1 MVTLLFLFWNICYA
15 SKPVNFKNFILALV
29 TSSSWGSSFLMIKY
43 SLEELNPS
51 DIAIYR
57 ILIGALFINIFVRAK
72 ENIIKTDNVKI
83 FIISFFWMALPFYMF
98 GIAEQ
103 TITSSLAG
111 LINGSTPI
119 FVAFIAVIFYKLK
132 VTKIQILYIFTG
144 FIGVG
149 LISLSEGISDLSFDI
164 GFIYALIASIS
175 YGIAVNMVEPL
186 IKKYDSL
193 IVIKMV
199 IRYALLI
206 SLLMLG
212 PTASFKLPTAG
223 VSLIPMLVLGIG
235 STGIAFLTYYK
246 LLESVGRISSSFI
259 VYMIPIFSIY
269 FGYQFLNEI
278 TNSIQFLGIG
288 VILTSAFLYSRT

>member
-1 MVTLLFLFWNICYA
+1 M
-15 SKPVNFKNFILALV
+15 NFKNLLLAFV
-29 TSSSWGSSFLMIKY
+29 TSSIWGSSFLMIKY

-72 ENIIKTDNVKI
+72 ENIVKTDNIKI

-119 FVAFIAVIFYKLK
+119 FVAFIAVVFYKLK
-132 VTKIQILYIFTG
+132 VTKIQVLYIFTG

-149 LISLSEGISDLSFDI
+149 LISLSGGINDVSFEI
-164 GFIYALIASIS
+164 GFLYALIASIS

-186 IKKYDSL
+186 IQKYDSL

-199 IRYALLI
+199 IRYAFVI
-206 SLLMLG
+206 SLIMLG
-212 PTASFKLPTAG
+212 PTASFKLPTVE
-223 VSLIPMLVLGIG
+223 VSLIPMLILGIG
-235 STGIAFLTYYK
+235 GTGIAFLTYYK
-246 LLESVGRISSSFI
+246 LLESVGRISSSFV
-259 VYMIPIFSIY
+259 VYMIPIFSIF

-278 TNSIQFLGIG
+278 TNSIQFIGIG
-288 VILTSAFLYSRT
+288 VILCSAFLYSRT

>member
-1 MVTLLFLFWNICYA
+1 M
-15 SKPVNFKNFILALV
+15 NFKNLLLAFV
-29 TSSSWGSSFLMIKY
+29 TSSIWGSSFLMIKY

-72 ENIIKTDNVKI
+72 ENIVKTDNIKI

-119 FVAFIAVIFYKLK
+119 FVAFIAVVFYKLK
-132 VTKIQILYIFTG
+132 VTKIQLLYIFTG

-149 LISLSEGISDLSFDI
+149 LISLSGGINDVSFEI
-164 GFIYALIASIS
+164 GFLYALIASIS

-186 IKKYDSL
+186 IQKYDSL

-199 IRYALLI
+199 IRYAFVI
-206 SLLMLG
+206 SLIMLG
-212 PTASFKLPTAG
+212 PTASFKLPTVE
-223 VSLIPMLVLGIG
+223 VSLIPMLILGIG
-235 STGIAFLTYYK
+235 GTGRAFLTYYK
-246 LLESVGRISSSFI
+246 LLESVGRISSSFV
-259 VYMIPIFSIY
+259 VYMIPIFSIF

-278 TNSIQFLGIG
+278 TNSIQFIGIG
-288 VILTSAFLYSRT
+288 VILCSAFLYSKT

>member
-1 MVTLLFLFWNICYA
+1 M
-15 SKPVNFKNFILALV
+15 NFKNFLLAFV
-29 TSSSWGSSFLMIKY
+29 TSSIWGSSFLMIKY

-72 ENIIKTDNVKI
+72 ENIVKTDNIKI

-119 FVAFIAVIFYKLK
+119 FVAFIAVVFYKLK
-132 VTKIQILYIFTG
+132 VTKIQLLYIFTG

-149 LISLSEGISDLSFDI
+149 LISLSGGINDVSFEI
-164 GFIYALIASIS
+164 GFLYALIASIS

-186 IKKYDSL
+186 IQKYDSL

-199 IRYALLI
+199 IRYAFLI
-206 SLLMLG
+206 SLIMLG
-212 PTASFKLPTAG
+212 PTASFKLPTVE
-223 VSLIPMLVLGIG
+223 VSLIPMLILGIG
-235 STGIAFLTYYK
+235 GTGIAFLTYYK

-259 VYMIPIFSIY
+259 VYMIPIFSIF

-278 TNSIQFLGIG
+278 TNSIQFIGIG
-288 VILTSAFLYSRT
+288 VILCSAFLYSRT

>member
-1 MVTLLFLFWNICYA
+1 M
-15 SKPVNFKNFILALV
+15 NFKNFLLALV
-29 TSSSWGSSFLMIKY
+29 TSSIWGSSFLKIKY

-72 ENIIKTDNVKI
+72 ENIVKADHIKI

-119 FVAFIAVIFYKLK
+119 FVAFIAVVFYKLK

-149 LISLSEGISDLSFDI
+149 LISLSEGVSDISFDI
-164 GFIYALIASIS
+164 GFLYALIASIS

-193 IVIKMV
+193 IVIKIV
-199 IRYALLI
+199 IRYALFLSLI
-206 SLLMLG
+206 MLG
-212 PTASFKLPTAG
+212 STASFKLPTVE
-223 VSLIPMLVLGIG
+223 VSLIPMLILGIG
-235 STGIAFLTYYK
+235 GTGIAFLTYYK

-259 VYMIPIFSIY
+259 VYMIPIFSIF
-269 FGYQFLNEI
+269 FGFQFLNEI
-278 TNSIQFLGIG
+278 TNSIQFVGMG
-288 VILTSAFLYSRT
+288 VILSSAFLYSRT

>member
-1 MVTLLFLFWNICYA
+1 
-15 SKPVNFKNFILALV
+15 VNFKNFILALV
-29 TSSSWGSSFLMIKY
+29 TSSIWGSSFLMIKY

-57 ILIGALFINIFVRAK
+57 ILIGALFINIFVRSK

-206 SLLMLG
+206 SLILLG
-212 PTASFKLPTAG
+212 PTASFKLPTVEA
-223 VSLIPMLVLGIG
+223 SLIPMLILGIG

-278 TNSIQFLGIG
+278 TNSIQFIGIG
-288 VILTSAFLYSRT
+288 VILSSAFLYSRT

>member
-1 MVTLLFLFWNICYA
+1 M
-15 SKPVNFKNFILALV
+15 NFKNFLLAFV
-29 TSSSWGSSFLMIKY
+29 TSSIWGSSFLMIKY

-72 ENIIKTDNVKI
+72 ENIVKTDNIKI

-119 FVAFIAVIFYKLK
+119 FVAFIAVVFYKLK
-132 VTKIQILYIFTG
+132 VTKIQVLYIFTG

-149 LISLSEGISDLSFDI
+149 LISLSGGINDVSFEI
-164 GFIYALIASIS
+164 GFLYALIASIS

-186 IKKYDSL
+186 IQKYDSL

-199 IRYALLI
+199 IRYAFVI
-206 SLLMLG
+206 SLIMLG
-212 PTASFKLPTAG
+212 PTASFKLPTVE
-223 VSLIPMLVLGIG
+223 VSLIPMLILGIG
-235 STGIAFLTYYK
+235 GTGIAFLTYYK
-246 LLESVGRISSSFI
+246 LLESVGRISSSFV
-259 VYMIPIFSIY
+259 VYMIPIFSIF

-278 TNSIQFLGIG
+278 TNSIQFIGIG
-288 VILTSAFLYSRT
+288 VILCSAFLYSRT

>member
-1 MVTLLFLFWNICYA
+1 M
-15 SKPVNFKNFILALV
+15 NFKTFLLAFV
-29 TSSSWGSSFLMIKY
+29 TSSIWGSSFLMIKY

-72 ENIIKTDNVKI
+72 ENIVKTDNIKI

-119 FVAFIAVIFYKLK
+119 FVAFIAVVFYKLK
-132 VTKIQILYIFTG
+132 VTKIQVLYIFTG

-149 LISLSEGISDLSFDI
+149 LISLSGGINDVSFEI
-164 GFIYALIASIS
+164 GFLYALIASIS

-186 IKKYDSL
+186 IQKYDSL

-199 IRYALLI
+199 IRYAFVI
-206 SLLMLG
+206 SLIMLG
-212 PTASFKLPTAG
+212 PTASFKLPTVE
-223 VSLIPMLVLGIG
+223 VSLIPMLILGIG
-235 STGIAFLTYYK
+235 GTGIAFLTYYK
-246 LLESVGRISSSFI
+246 LLESVGRISSSFV
-259 VYMIPIFSIY
+259 VYMIPIFSIF

-278 TNSIQFLGIG
+278 TNSIQFIGIG
-288 VILTSAFLYSRT
+288 VILCSAFLYSRT

>member
-1 MVTLLFLFWNICYA
+1 M
-15 SKPVNFKNFILALV
+15 NFKNFILALV
-29 TSSSWGSSFLMIKY
+29 TSSIWGSSFLMIKY

-72 ENIIKTDNVKI
+72 ENILKTDNVRI

-119 FVAFIAVIFYKLK
+119 FVAFIAVMFYKLK

-223 VSLIPMLVLGIG
+223 VSLIPMLILGIG

>member
-1 MVTLLFLFWNICYA
+1 M
-15 SKPVNFKNFILALV
+15 NFKNLLLAFV
-29 TSSSWGSSFLMIKY
+29 TSSIWGSSFLMIKY

-72 ENIIKTDNVKI
+72 ENIVKTDNIKI

-119 FVAFIAVIFYKLK
+119 FVAFIAVVFYKLK
-132 VTKIQILYIFTG
+132 VTKIQVLYIFTG

-149 LISLSEGISDLSFDI
+149 LISLSGGINDVSFEI
-164 GFIYALIASIS
+164 GFLYALIASIS
-175 YGIAVNMVEPL
+175 YGIAINMVEPL
-186 IKKYDSL
+186 IQKYDSL

-199 IRYALLI
+199 IRYAFII
-206 SLLMLG
+206 SLIMLG
-212 PTASFKLPTAG
+212 PTASFKLPTAE
-223 VSLIPMLVLGIG
+223 VSLIPMLILGIG

-288 VILTSAFLYSRT
+288 VILCSAFLYSRT

>member
-1 MVTLLFLFWNICYA
+1 
-15 SKPVNFKNFILALV
+15 VNFKNLLLAFV
-29 TSSSWGSSFLMIKY
+29 TSSIWGSSFLMIKY

-72 ENIIKTDNVKI
+72 ENIVKTDNIKI

-119 FVAFIAVIFYKLK
+119 FVAFIAVVFYKLK
-132 VTKIQILYIFTG
+132 VTKIQVLYIFTG

-149 LISLSEGISDLSFDI
+149 LISLSGGINEVSFEI
-164 GFIYALIASIS
+164 GFLYALIASIS

-186 IKKYDSL
+186 IQKYDSL

-199 IRYALLI
+199 IRYAFLI
-206 SLLMLG
+206 SLIMLG
-212 PTASFKLPTAG
+212 PTASFKLPTVE
-223 VSLIPMLVLGIG
+223 VSLIPMLILGIG
-235 STGIAFLTYYK
+235 GTGIAFLTYYK
-246 LLESVGRISSSFI
+246 LLESVGRISSSFV
-259 VYMIPIFSIY
+259 VYMIPIFSIF

-278 TNSIQFLGIG
+278 TNSIQFIGIG
-288 VILTSAFLYSRT
+288 VILSSAFLYSRT

>member
-1 MVTLLFLFWNICYA
+1 M
-15 SKPVNFKNFILALV
+15 SFKNFLLALV
-29 TSSSWGSSFLMIKY
+29 TSSIWGSSFLMIKY

-57 ILIGALFINIFVRAK
+57 ILIGALFINIFVRAR
-72 ENIIKTDNVKI
+72 ENIVKTDNIKI

-119 FVAFIAVIFYKLK
+119 FVAFIAVVFYKLK
-132 VTKIQILYIFTG
+132 VTKLQVLYIFTG

-149 LISLSEGISDLSFDI
+149 LISLSEGINDLSFDI
-164 GFIYALIASIS
+164 GFLYALIASVS

-206 SLLMLG
+206 SLIMLG
-212 PTASFKLPTAG
+212 PSASFKLPTVE
-223 VSLIPMLVLGIG
+223 VSLVPMLILGIG
-235 STGIAFLTYYK
+235 GTGIAFLTYYK

-259 VYMIPIFSIY
+259 VYMIPIFSIF

-278 TNSIQFLGIG
+278 TNSIQFVGIG
-288 VILTSAFLYSRT
+288 VILSSAFLYSRT

>member
-1 MVTLLFLFWNICYA
+1 M
-15 SKPVNFKNFILALV
+15 SFKNFLLALI
-29 TSSSWGSSFLMIKY
+29 TSSIWGSSFLMIKY

-57 ILIGALFINIFVRAK
+57 ILIGALFINIFVRAR
-72 ENIIKTDNVKI
+72 EDIVKTDNIKI

-119 FVAFIAVIFYKLK
+119 FVAFIAVVFYKLK
-132 VTKIQILYIFTG
+132 VTKLQVLYIFTG

-149 LISLSEGISDLSFDI
+149 LISLSEGINDLSFDI
-164 GFIYALIASIS
+164 GFLYALIASVS

-206 SLLMLG
+206 SLIMLG
-212 PTASFKLPTAG
+212 PSASFKLPTVE
-223 VSLIPMLVLGIG
+223 VSLVPMLILGIG
-235 STGIAFLTYYK
+235 GTGIAFLTYYK

-259 VYMIPIFSIY
+259 VYMIPIFSIF

-278 TNSIQFLGIG
+278 TNSIQFVGIG
-288 VILTSAFLYSRT
+288 VILSSAFLYSRT

>member
-1 MVTLLFLFWNICYA
+1 M
-15 SKPVNFKNFILALV
+15 NFKNFLLALV
-29 TSSSWGSSFLMIKY
+29 TSSIWGSSFLMIKY

-72 ENIIKTDNVKI
+72 ENIVKADHLKI

-119 FVAFIAVIFYKLK
+119 FVAFIAVVFYKLK

-149 LISLSEGISDLSFDI
+149 LISLSEGIGDISFEI
-164 GFIYALIASIS
+164 GFLYALIASIS

-193 IVIKMV
+193 IVIKIV
-199 IRYALLI
+199 IRYALLL
-206 SLLMLG
+206 SLIMLG
-212 PTASFKLPTAG
+212 ATASFKIPTVE
-223 VSLIPMLVLGIG
+223 VSLIPMLILGIG
-235 STGIAFLTYYK
+235 GTGIAFLTYYK

-259 VYMIPIFSIY
+259 VYMIPIFSIF

-278 TNSIQFLGIG
+278 TNSIQFVGMG
-288 VILTSAFLYSRT
+288 VILSSAFLYSKT

>member
-1 MVTLLFLFWNICYA
+1 
-15 SKPVNFKNFILALV
+15 
-29 TSSSWGSSFLMIKY
+29 LMIKY

-57 ILIGALFINIFVRAK
+57 IFIGALFINIFVRAK
-72 ENIIKTDNVKI
+72 ENIVKTDHVKI

-103 TITSSLAG
+103 TIASSLAG

-119 FVAFIAVIFYKLK
+119 FVAFIAVVFYKLK
-132 VTKIQILYIFTG
+132 VTNIQILYIFTG

-149 LISLSEGISDLSFDI
+149 LISLSEGINDVSFEI
-164 GFIYALIASIS
+164 GFLYALIASIS

-199 IRYALLI
+199 IRYAFLI
-206 SLLMLG
+206 SLIIFG
-212 PTASFKLPTAG
+212 STASFKLPTIE
-223 VSLIPMLVLGIG
+223 VSLIPMLILGIG
-235 STGIAFLTYYK
+235 GTGIAFLTYYK

-259 VYMIPIFSIY
+259 VYMIPIFSIF
-269 FGYQFLNEI
+269 FGFQFLDEI
-278 TNSIQFLGIG
+278 TNSIQFIGIG
-288 VILTSAFLYSRT
+288 VILSSAFLYSRT

>member
-1 MVTLLFLFWNICYA
+1 M
-15 SKPVNFKNFILALV
+15 NFKNFLLAFV
-29 TSSSWGSSFLMIKY
+29 TSSIWGSSFLMIKY

-72 ENIIKTDNVKI
+72 ENIVKTDNIKI

-119 FVAFIAVIFYKLK
+119 FVAFIAVVFYKLK
-132 VTKIQILYIFTG
+132 VTKIQVLYIFTG

-149 LISLSEGISDLSFDI
+149 LISLSGGINDVSFEI
-164 GFIYALIASIS
+164 GFLYALIASIS

-186 IKKYDSL
+186 IQKYDSL

-199 IRYALLI
+199 IRYAFVI
-206 SLLMLG
+206 SLIMLG
-212 PTASFKLPTAG
+212 PTASFKLPTVE
-223 VSLIPMLVLGIG
+223 VSLIPMLILGIG
-235 STGIAFLTYYK
+235 GTGIAFLTYYK
-246 LLESVGRISSSFI
+246 LLESVGRISSSFV
-259 VYMIPIFSIY
+259 VYMIPIFSIF

-278 TNSIQFLGIG
+278 TNSIQFIGIG
-288 VILTSAFLYSRT
+288 VILSSAFLYSRT

>member
-1 MVTLLFLFWNICYA
+1 M
-15 SKPVNFKNFILALV
+15 SFKNFLLALV
-29 TSSSWGSSFLMIKY
+29 TSSIWGSSFLMIKY

-57 ILIGALFINIFVRAK
+57 ILIGALFINIFVRAR
-72 ENIIKTDNVKI
+72 EDIVKTDNIKI

-119 FVAFIAVIFYKLK
+119 FVAFIAVVFYKLK
-132 VTKIQILYIFTG
+132 VTKLQVLYIFTG

-149 LISLSEGISDLSFDI
+149 LISLSEGINDLSFDI
-164 GFIYALIASIS
+164 GFLYALIASVS

-193 IVIKMV
+193 IVIKLV

-206 SLLMLG
+206 SLIMLG
-212 PTASFKLPTAG
+212 PSASFKLPTVE
-223 VSLIPMLVLGIG
+223 VSLVPMLILGIG
-235 STGIAFLTYYK
+235 GTGIAFLTYYK

-259 VYMIPIFSIY
+259 VYMIPIFSIF

-278 TNSIQFLGIG
+278 TNSIQFVGIG
-288 VILTSAFLYSRT
+288 VILSSAFLYSRT

>member
-1 MVTLLFLFWNICYA
+1 M
-15 SKPVNFKNFILALV
+15 SFKNFLLALV
-29 TSSSWGSSFLMIKY
+29 TSSIWGSSFLMIKY

-57 ILIGALFINIFVRAK
+57 ILIGALFINIFVRAR
-72 ENIIKTDNVKI
+72 EDIVNTDNIKI

-119 FVAFIAVIFYKLK
+119 FVAFIAVVFYKLK
-132 VTKIQILYIFTG
+132 VTKLQVLYIFTG

-149 LISLSEGISDLSFDI
+149 LISLSEGINDLSFDI
-164 GFIYALIASIS
+164 GFLYALIASVS

-206 SLLMLG
+206 SLIMLG
-212 PTASFKLPTAG
+212 PSASFKLPTVE
-223 VSLIPMLVLGIG
+223 VSLVPMLILGIG
-235 STGIAFLTYYK
+235 GTGIAFLTYYK

-259 VYMIPIFSIY
+259 VYMIPIFSIF

-278 TNSIQFLGIG
+278 TNSIQFVGIG
-288 VILTSAFLYSRT
+288 VILSSAFLYSRT

>member
-1 MVTLLFLFWNICYA
+1 M
-15 SKPVNFKNFILALV
+15 NFKNFLLAFV
-29 TSSSWGSSFLMIKY
+29 TSSIWGSSFLMIKY

-72 ENIIKTDNVKI
+72 ENIVKTDNIKI

-119 FVAFIAVIFYKLK
+119 FVAFIAVVFYKLK
-132 VTKIQILYIFTG
+132 VTKIQVLYIFTG

-149 LISLSEGISDLSFDI
+149 LISLSGGINEVSFEI
-164 GFIYALIASIS
+164 GFLYALIASIS

-186 IKKYDSL
+186 IQKYDSL

-199 IRYALLI
+199 IRYAFLI
-206 SLLMLG
+206 SLIMLG
-212 PTASFKLPTAG
+212 PTASFKLPTVE
-223 VSLIPMLVLGIG
+223 VSLIPMLILGIG
-235 STGIAFLTYYK
+235 GTGIAFLTYYK
-246 LLESVGRISSSFI
+246 LLERVGRISSSFV
-259 VYMIPIFSIY
+259 VYMIPIFSIF

-278 TNSIQFLGIG
+278 TNSIQFIGIG
-288 VILTSAFLYSRT
+288 VILSSAFLYSRT

>member
-1 MVTLLFLFWNICYA
+1 
-15 SKPVNFKNFILALV
+15 VNFKNFLLAFV
-29 TSSSWGSSFLMIKY
+29 TSSIWGSSFLMIKY

-72 ENIIKTDNVKI
+72 ENIVKTDNIKI

-119 FVAFIAVIFYKLK
+119 FVAFIAVVFYKLK
-132 VTKIQILYIFTG
+132 VTKIQVLYIFTG

-149 LISLSEGISDLSFDI
+149 LISLSGGINDVSFEI
-164 GFIYALIASIS
+164 GFLYALIASIS

-186 IKKYDSL
+186 IQKYDSL

-199 IRYALLI
+199 IRYAFVI
-206 SLLMLG
+206 SLIMLG
-212 PTASFKLPTAG
+212 PTASFKLPTVE
-223 VSLIPMLVLGIG
+223 VSLIPMLILGIG
-235 STGIAFLTYYK
+235 GTGIAFLTYYK
-246 LLESVGRISSSFI
+246 LLESVGRISSSFV
-259 VYMIPIFSIY
+259 VYMIPIFSIF

-278 TNSIQFLGIG
+278 TNSIQFIGIG
-288 VILTSAFLYSRT
+288 VILCSAFLYSRT

>member
-1 MVTLLFLFWNICYA
+1 M
-15 SKPVNFKNFILALV
+15 NFKNFLLAFV
-29 TSSSWGSSFLMIKY
+29 TSLIWGSSFLMIKY
-43 SLEELNPS
+43 SLEELNAS

-57 ILIGALFINIFVRAK
+57 ILIGGLFINIFVRAK
-72 ENIIKTDNVKI
+72 ENIVKTDHVKI

-119 FVAFIAVIFYKLK
+119 FVAFIAVVFYKIK
-132 VTKIQILYIFTG
+132 VTNIQVLYIFTG

-149 LISLSEGISDLSFDI
+149 LISLSEGINDVSFEI
-164 GFIYALIASIS
+164 GFFYALIASIS

-186 IKKYDSL
+186 IQKYDSL

-199 IRYALLI
+199 IRYAFLI
-206 SLLMLG
+206 SLITFG
-212 PTASFKLPTAG
+212 PSASFSLPSVE
-223 VSLIPMLVLGIG
+223 VSLIPMLILGIG
-235 STGIAFLTYYK
+235 GTGIAFLTYYK
-246 LLESVGRISSSFI
+246 LLERVGRISSSFV
-259 VYMIPIFSIY
+259 VYMIPIFSIF

-278 TNSIQFLGIG
+278 TNSIQFVGIG
-288 VILTSAFLYSRT
+288 VIMCSAFLYSRT

>member
-1 MVTLLFLFWNICYA
+1 MR
-15 SKPVNFKNFILALV
+15 FKNFLLALV
-29 TSSSWGSSFLMIKY
+29 TSSIWGSSFLMIKY

-57 ILIGALFINIFVRAK
+57 ILIGALFINIFVRAR
-72 ENIIKTDNVKI
+72 EDIVKTDNIKI

-119 FVAFIAVIFYKLK
+119 FVAFIAVVFYKLK
-132 VTKIQILYIFTG
+132 VTKLQVLYIFTG

-149 LISLSEGISDLSFDI
+149 LISLSEGINDLSFDI
-164 GFIYALIASIS
+164 GFLYALIASVS

-206 SLLMLG
+206 SLIMLG
-212 PTASFKLPTAG
+212 PSASFKLPTVE
-223 VSLIPMLVLGIG
+223 VSLVPMLILGIG
-235 STGIAFLTYYK
+235 GTGIAFLTYYK

-259 VYMIPIFSIY
+259 VYMIPIFSIF
-269 FGYQFLNEI
+269 FGFQFLNEI
-278 TNSIQFLGIG
+278 TNSIQFVGIG
-288 VILTSAFLYSRT
+288 VILSSAFLYSRT

>member
-1 MVTLLFLFWNICYA
+1 M
-15 SKPVNFKNFILALV
+15 NFKNFLLALV
-29 TSSSWGSSFLMIKY
+29 TSSIWGSSFLMIKY

-72 ENIIKTDNVKI
+72 ENIVKTDNIKI

-119 FVAFIAVIFYKLK
+119 FVAFIAVVFYKLK
-132 VTKIQILYIFTG
+132 VTKIQLLYIFTG

-149 LISLSEGISDLSFDI
+149 LISLSGGINEVSFEI
-164 GFIYALIASIS
+164 GFLYALIASIS

-186 IKKYDSL
+186 IQKYDSL

-199 IRYALLI
+199 IRYAFLI
-206 SLLMLG
+206 SLIMLG
-212 PTASFKLPTAG
+212 PTASFKLPTVE
-223 VSLIPMLVLGIG
+223 VSLIPMLILGIG
-235 STGIAFLTYYK
+235 GTGIAFLTYYK
-246 LLESVGRISSSFI
+246 LLESVGRISSSFV
-259 VYMIPIFSIY
+259 VYMIPIFSIF

-278 TNSIQFLGIG
+278 TNSIQFIGIG
-288 VILTSAFLYSRT
+288 VILSSAFLYSRT